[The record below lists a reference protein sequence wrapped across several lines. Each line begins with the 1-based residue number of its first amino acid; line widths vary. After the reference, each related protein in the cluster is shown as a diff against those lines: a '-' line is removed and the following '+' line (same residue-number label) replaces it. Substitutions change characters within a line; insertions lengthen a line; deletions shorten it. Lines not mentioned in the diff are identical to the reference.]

1 MMASSRGSILSTLPL
16 IIGRWRG
23 IIWGYALVVCS
34 KWIRR
39 AWSTLERNQHFVG
52 VWPKWRRKSI
62 HHYHVTCVAFN
73 VSFSPSQ
80 VLCVMTVLLWMKQS
94 DFQMLTY
101 EERKFQYFRNHRI
114 EKSKTFISK
123 YIFGSFTLLN
133 LHRHQK
139 FRIRNFHPWLLPS
152 SSGFL
157 ANIRICDFHRQIEP
171 WNFREELQNTFQL
184 CKENKSLHQ

>member
-73 VSFSPSQ
+73 VSFSSSQ
-80 VLCVMTVLLWMKQS
+80 VLCVMTVLLWMKRNVFYFLDGRRKVSIFESTEQ
-94 DFQMLTY
+94 L
-101 EERKFQYFRNHRI
+101 EELWYDWVQDRR
-114 EKSKTFISK
+114 FISSTNDLILNRYLEK
-123 YIFGSFTLLN
+123 IHSFISFSLYI
-133 LHRHQK
+133 HYIDVRV
-139 FRIRNFHPWLLPS
+139 
-152 SSGFL
+152 
-157 ANIRICDFHRQIEP
+157 
-171 WNFREELQNTFQL
+171 
-184 CKENKSLHQ
+184 